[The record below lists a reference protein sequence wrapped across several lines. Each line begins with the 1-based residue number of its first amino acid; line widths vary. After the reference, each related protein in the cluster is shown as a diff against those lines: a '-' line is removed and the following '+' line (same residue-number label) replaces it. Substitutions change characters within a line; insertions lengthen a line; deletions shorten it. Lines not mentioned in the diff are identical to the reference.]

1 MGTVAVIDK
10 PLSHVY
16 PKENAELQRKVA
28 SEYLIISQVPLR
40 RYERQDYRKNR
51 LFFPE
56 RNITMSALT
65 EATII
70 VEAGETSGTLIQAR
84 AAVEEGRRLR
94 TALGWRLDGSGA
106 FGWAIG
112 PIAFRRLAIELN
124 EHGIIDLAAECGINC
139 VY

>member
-1 MGTVAVIDK
+1 MGTVAVIGT

-56 RNITMSALT
+56 RNITVPGLGRTFLPPSLVDFFYGAVQPHLDQMQHAP
-65 EATII
+65 INDP
-70 VEAGETSGTLIQAR
+70 AR
-84 AAVEEGRRLR
+84 YRL
-94 TALGWRLDGSGA
+94 
-106 FGWAIG
+106 
-112 PIAFRRLAIELN
+112 
-124 EHGIIDLAAECGINC
+124 
-139 VY
+139 